1 MVYGKPLVTLGQVE
15 WAGFVGPFDLRVFQS
30 KPSPL
35 QKHQAKR
42 KNIISLLE
50 SIAVS
55 EPVGDQLSRADLR
68 FIKKNF
74 NTKPIGGLGEA
85 LKFYFEDIPEKIWQ
99 ELREFEAVKTELN
112 NGETGTSISQIAG
125 ALTKIRNALSHG
137 RKSYKVEDLAQIAT
151 ILDRIVRYEFLL
163 TVGVSQ
169 EISEQ
174 IFEYP

>member
-1 MVYGKPLVTLGQVE
+1 MALE

-137 RKSYKVEDLAQIAT
+137 
-151 ILDRIVRYEFLL
+151 
-163 TVGVSQ
+163 
-169 EISEQ
+169 
-174 IFEYP
+174 